1 MNDVLNVPFAIVV
14 ARVRLAGEN
23 ELNGPAL
30 IAGEF
35 HDVFQLLEYE
45 RRALVGRKS
54 AGKANGQCVGI
65 EQSIESN
72 EITMGQALALEE
84 QPPAGEF
91 DQLAPQVV
99 TQRPKF
105 LVGNK
110 IRIGHSL
117 PKFG

>member
-1 MNDVLNVPFAIVV
+1 MNDVLNVTFAIVI

-35 HDVFQLLEYE
+35 HDVFQLLENE

-54 AGKANGQCVGI
+54 PGKANGQCVRI
-65 EQSIESN
+65 EQGIESN
-72 EITMGQALALEE
+72 EIAMGQALALEE
-84 QPPAGEF
+84 QPPAREF

-99 TQRPKF
+99 TQCPEL

-110 IRIGHSL
+110 IRVGNFL
-117 PKFG
+117 PKFW